1 MRDKLRRQYT
11 RPVTWNE
18 VLSYFFTELKTQA
31 TRIKELEAQVEEL
44 GGKVE
49 HKTEVIEEVL
59 LNLSRQAAAPVMM
72 QANPTMIQQP
82 QTVNQLTPQ
91 TVNQLTPP
99 PPPKQLP
106 QYTPPDTGD
115 LKQDLIQ
122 ESKIVFDGQI
132 RKPSEILHLCQPK
145 HEQGY
150 IKTFDGTE
158 PRLEE
163 TSHIVKLIQAGSTEV
178 AKFKKTITL

>member
-31 TRIKELEAQVEEL
+31 VRIKELESQVEEL

-82 QTVNQLTPQ
+82 QTVNQLA
-91 TVNQLTPP
+91 PP
-99 PPPKQLP
+99 PPPISPKAPTFIKELN
-106 QYTPPDTGD
+106 GKFVAGA
-115 LKQDLIQ
+115 L
-122 ESKIVFDGQI
+122 
-132 RKPSEILHLCQPK
+132 KPSEICSVVFKEPK
-145 HEQGY
+145 Y
-150 IKTFDGTE
+150 
-158 PRLEE
+158 LEE
-163 TSHIVKLIQAGSTEV
+163 EN
-178 AKFKKTITL
+178 

>member
-1 MRDKLRRQYT
+1 MRDKLKRDFT

-72 QANPTMIQQP
+72 QANPTLISQP
-82 QTVNQLTPQ
+82 QTLVAPPAL
-91 TVNQLTPP
+91 PP
-99 PPPKQLP
+99 PPPISPKAPTFIKELN
-106 QYTPPDTGD
+106 GKFVAGA
-115 LKQDLIQ
+115 L
-122 ESKIVFDGQI
+122 
-132 RKPSEILHLCQPK
+132 KPSEICSVVFKEPK
-145 HEQGY
+145 Y
-150 IKTFDGTE
+150 
-158 PRLEE
+158 LEE
-163 TSHIVKLIQAGSTEV
+163 EN
-178 AKFKKTITL
+178 